1 MASGPYLPPEGPGPS
16 STGRRGRD
24 GVIQLSGPGA
34 ETLSSVAP
42 APVVSVVWATVNER
56 ANLPELVGR
65 TLALSLPPFEVV
77 VVDDGSTD
85 GTREYLTGLAAS
97 DPRFRPIFHDGKQT
111 TLRAQ
116 CQGIAASSGRF
127 LLVMD
132 ADLQHPPESIPALVR
147 ALEGGA
153 ALAVASRYAD
163 GGSPGPRSLTRAAI
177 SRTAEGIAWLA
188 LPEAR
193 HVSDPISG
201 FFGFRREVFR
211 PLDPAYRGYKLLL
224 FLLVMNGSRPVGE
237 VGFQF
242 APRGG
247 GQSKLTQGFGFIR
260 VFLREL
266 ALARRFRR
274 SLRRAMP
281 PAPAPGPTSP

>member
-1 MASGPYLPPEGPGPS
+1 MGGAGADTVSHRGPP
-16 STGRRGRD
+16 
-24 GVIQLSGPGA
+24 
-34 ETLSSVAP
+34 
-42 APVVSVVWATVNER
+42 PVVSIIWATVNER

-65 TLALSLPPFEVV
+65 LSALPLPPFEVV

-97 DPRFRPIFHDGKQT
+97 DPRFRPIFHEGKQT

-116 CQGIAASSGRF
+116 CQGIAASSGGF
-127 LLVMD
+127 LVVMD
-132 ADLQHPPESIPALVR
+132 ADLQHPPETIPALLR

-163 GGSPGPRSLTRAAI
+163 GGSPGPRSVVRALI
-177 SRTAEGIAWLA
+177 SRTAEGIAWLL

-193 HVSDPISG
+193 RLSDPISG
-201 FFGFRREVFR
+201 FFAFRREVFR
-211 PLDPAYRGYKLLL
+211 PLDPTYRGYKLLL
-224 FLLVMNGSRPVGE
+224 FLLVMNGVRPVGE
-237 VGFQF
+237 IGFPF
-242 APRGG
+242 SPRGG
-247 GQSKLTQGFGFIR
+247 GESKLTQGFGFIR

-274 SLRRAMP
+274 GLRRAAASRSPGP
-281 PAPAPGPTSP
+281 PAP